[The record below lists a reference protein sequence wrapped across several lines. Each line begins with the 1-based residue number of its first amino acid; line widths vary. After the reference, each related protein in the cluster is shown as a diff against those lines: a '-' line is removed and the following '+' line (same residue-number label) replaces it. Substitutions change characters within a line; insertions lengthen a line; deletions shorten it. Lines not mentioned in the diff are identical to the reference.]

1 MIRMVTM
8 DTESLLCP
16 WPRGAHIP
24 GVAAVNRTEAPA
36 RTAYK
41 GRAWPRR
48 SGPQRNRRCDFC
60 RLALGPR
67 LASALTNGG
76 FETGDFGGW
85 HTTAGGAGQWQVYSG
100 TGDLDLAPPP
110 EGTFAAATVQ
120 DIRAPMSSSA
130 PCG

>member
-41 GRAWPRR
+41 GRGMAPPKRASAKSALRHFADWHWGRR
-48 SGPQRNRRCDFC
+48 SARP
-60 RLALGPR
+60 
-67 LASALTNGG
+67 
-76 FETGDFGGW
+76 
-85 HTTAGGAGQWQVYSG
+85 
-100 TGDLDLAPPP
+100 
-110 EGTFAAATVQ
+110 
-120 DIRAPMSSSA
+120 
-130 PCG
+130 